1 MWYDQYKEE
10 NTVEFEKLSAPSLK
24 DLFVKQI
31 QGMILSGEL
40 AQGTALPPERELAR
54 QMQVS
59 RAVVNGGLAELA
71 AQGFVEI
78 RPRQGTFVADYRR
91 RGNLSTLIAI
101 MEYNGGTLGREEIR
115 SILEVRRALE
125 QLAVSRIIRFAAD
138 EQIAALGD
146 TLARLA
152 AAENPSQA
160 AERAFDFQH
169 ELALASGNSILPLFY
184 YSFRS
189 PVLTLWIRFC
199 RRYGIEA
206 LCRNTELLYTHLKNR
221 DEAAAMAWIDN
232 YLGKAIFGSQ
242 QVYEE

>member
-1 MWYDQYKEE
+1 M
-10 NTVEFEKLSAPSLK
+10 EFEKLSAPSLK

-40 AQGTALPPERELAR
+40 AEGAMLPPERELAR

-78 RPRQGTFVADYRR
+78 RPRQGTCVANYRR
-91 RGNLSTLIAI
+91 NGNLSTLIAI

-125 QLAVSRIIRFAAD
+125 HMAVGLILRNATD
-138 EQIAALGD
+138 EDIDRLGD
-146 TLARLA
+146 LVARIAGAQTPL
-152 AAENPSQA
+152 QA
-160 AERAFDFQH
+160 AERAFEFQH
-169 ELALASGNSILPLFY
+169 ELALITGNSILPLFY
-184 YSFRS
+184 YSFRA
-189 PVLTLWIRFC
+189 PVIVLWVRFC

-221 DEAAAMAWIDN
+221 DEHQLRRWIDT
-232 YLGKAIFGSQ
+232 YLGEAIEGGQ
-242 QVYEE
+242 QIYNE

>member
-1 MWYDQYKEE
+1 M
-10 NTVEFEKLSAPSLK
+10 EFEKLSAPSLK

-91 RGNLSTLIAI
+91 NGNLSTLIAI

-125 QLAVSRIIRFAAD
+125 QLAVGLILRNATD
-138 EQIAALGD
+138 EDIERLGD
-146 TLARLA
+146 LVAHIAGAQT
-152 AAENPSQA
+152 PQQA
-160 AERAFDFQH
+160 AERAFEFQH
-169 ELALASGNSILPLFY
+169 ELALISGNSILPLFY
-184 YSFRS
+184 YSYYNKF
-189 PVLTLWIRFC
+189 
-199 RRYGIEA
+199 GQE
-206 LCRNTELLYTHLKNR
+206 NR
-221 DEAAAMAWIDN
+221 AASSAFPPSRA
-232 YLGKAIFGSQ
+232 
-242 QVYEE
+242 

>member
-1 MWYDQYKEE
+1 MP
-10 NTVEFEKLSAPSLK
+10 FEKLNSPSLK
-24 DLFVKQI
+24 QLFVRQL

-40 AQGTALPPERELAR
+40 PMGSQLPPERELAR

-78 RPRQGTFVADYRR
+78 RPRQGTCVANYRR
-91 RGNLSTLIAI
+91 NGNLSTLIAI

-125 QLAVSRIIRFAAD
+125 HLAVGLILRNATDQDMSR
-138 EQIAALGD
+138 LGD
-146 TLARLA
+146 HVARIA
-152 AAENPSQA
+152 GAKTPQQA
-160 AERAFDFQH
+160 AERAFEFQH
-169 ELALASGNSILPLFY
+169 ELALISGNSILPLFY
-184 YSFRS
+184 YSFRA
-189 PVLTLWIRFC
+189 PVIMLWVRFC

-221 DEAAAMAWIDN
+221 DEAQLRRWIDS
-232 YLGKAIFGSQ
+232 YLGEAIEGSQ
-242 QVYEE
+242 QVYSE

>member
-1 MWYDQYKEE
+1 M
-10 NTVEFEKLSAPSLK
+10 EFEKLSAPSLK

-91 RGNLSTLIAI
+91 NGNLSTLIAI

-125 QLAVSRIIRFAAD
+125 QLAVGLILRNATD
-138 EQIAALGD
+138 EDIERLGD
-146 TLARLA
+146 LVAHIAGAQT
-152 AAENPSQA
+152 PQQA
-160 AERAFDFQH
+160 AERAFEFQH
-169 ELALASGNSILPLFY
+169 ELALISCPRAGHHAVGALLPPLWHRGPLPQHRTALYPSEKPGRAPAAPLDRDLSGGGHRGLPANLQ
-184 YSFRS
+184 R
-189 PVLTLWIRFC
+189 VTLQFC
-199 RRYGIEA
+199 NDSGAVR
-206 LCRNTELLYTHLKNR
+206 
-221 DEAAAMAWIDN
+221 
-232 YLGKAIFGSQ
+232 
-242 QVYEE
+242 